1 MIEQDKEVSFMV
13 IPYPFEQGEFVL
25 LISVERFHSAPEAV
39 AYAKELNIS
48 VGNWRPGERP
58 VLH

>member
-1 MIEQDKEVSFMV
+1 MV